1 MLLEMAVP
9 LVMVTTGPKAT
20 LAMTKGG
27 ETTAF
32 KLEDEFAGVSKS
44 QTSEDFDVEGRG
56 KFYDQTGALR
66 DVVQNH
72 LLQVLTNIAMEPPPG
87 LDAEM
92 LRDEKA
98 KVLKGIR
105 PLAPRSRGRP

>member
-1 MLLEMAVP
+1 MA
-9 LVMVTTGPKAT
+9 
-20 LAMTKGG
+20 
-27 ETTAF
+27 
-32 KLEDEFAGVSKS
+32 
-44 QTSEDFDVEGRG
+44 EDFDVEGRG
-56 KFYDQTGALR
+56 KFYDQTGAVR

-105 PLAPRSRGRP
+105 PLAPA